1 MMKKIRM
8 NCTATLD
15 ETFADFLLSR
25 RAKGLAEKTLESYSS
40 QWKAVARHLD
50 TGMDVAALQKG
61 DLDDMIVSMRDAW
74 LSPNSINSYTRVLK
88 SFFSWCN
95 EQGLTRLNIPLY
107 KAEETVKETYSDAEL
122 TALLKKPDIRKTT
135 FAEYRDW
142 VIINF
147 LLNCGSRAATVR
159 AVQIRDVDLDGGVV
173 FYRHTKNRKAQVIPL
188 CSPMVAILREYGRYR
203 GGEPRDYLFCTETGT
218 QLTENGL
225 RQSIARYNTRRG
237 VQKTSI
243 HLFRHTFARKY
254 LIDCGGDAFTL
265 QKLLGHSA
273 LAMTKHYCAIYDAD
287 LTKNYDNFSPLAQMK
302 ASGAKI
308 KMPAKGR

>member
-1 MMKKIRM
+1 MKKIRM

-50 TGMDVAALQKG
+50 AGTDIALLQKA
-61 DLDDMIVSMRDAW
+61 DLDAMIVSMRDAG

-88 SFFSWCN
+88 S
-95 EQGLTRLNIPLY
+95 L
-107 KAEETVKETYSDAEL
+107 
-122 TALLKKPDIRKTT
+122 LLKKPDIRKTT

-142 VIINF
+142 VIVNF

-159 AVQIRDVDLDGGVV
+159 AIQIRDVDLDGGVV

-188 CSPMVAILREYGRYR
+188 CSPMIAILREYGRYR
-203 GGEPRDYLFCTETGT
+203 GGEPTDYLFCTKTGT

-273 LAMTKHYCAIYDAD
+273 LAMTKHYCTIYDAD

>member
-1 MMKKIRM
+1 MAKIKLVVS
-8 NCTATLD
+8 ATIE
-15 ETFADFLLSR
+15 ETFSDFIISR
-25 RAKGLAEKTLESYSS
+25 KTKGLAEKTLQSYQS
-40 QWKAVARHLD
+40 QFQAVARH
-50 TGMDVAALQKG
+50 MDVKMDIAMLQKA
-61 DLDDMIVSMRDAW
+61 DLDAMIISMRDAS
-74 LSPNSINSYTRVLK
+74 LSPNSINSYTRTLK

-95 EQGLTRLNIPLY
+95 EQGITRLNIPLY

-122 TALLKKPDIRKTT
+122 AALLKKPDIRKAT

-159 AVQIRDVDLDGGVV
+159 TIQIRDVDLDGGMV

-188 CSPMVAILREYGRYR
+188 CSAMVAILREYLRHR
-203 GGEPRDYLFCTETGT
+203 GGEAADYLFCTETGS

-265 QKLLGHSA
+265 QKLLGHST
-273 LAMTKHYCAIYDAD
+273 LAMTKHYCAIFDAD

-302 ASGAKI
+302 SNSTRI
-308 KMPAKGR
+308 KMDAGRR

>member
-1 MMKKIRM
+1 MAKIKLVVS
-8 NCTATLD
+8 ATIE
-15 ETFADFLLSR
+15 ETFSDFIISR
-25 RAKGLAEKTLESYSS
+25 KTKGLAEKTLQSYQS
-40 QWKAVARHLD
+40 QFQAVARH
-50 TGMDVAALQKG
+50 MDVKMDIAMLQKA
-61 DLDDMIVSMRDAW
+61 DLDAMIISMRDAS
-74 LSPNSINSYTRVLK
+74 LSPNSINSYTRTLK

-95 EQGLTRLNIPLY
+95 EQGITRLNIPLY

-122 TALLKKPDIRKTT
+122 AALLKKPDIRKAT

-159 AVQIRDVDLDGGVV
+159 AIQIRDVDLDGGMV

-188 CSPMVAILREYGRYR
+188 CSAMVAILREYLRHR
-203 GGEPRDYLFCTETGT
+203 GGEAADYLFCTETGS

-265 QKLLGHSA
+265 QKLLGHST
-273 LAMTKHYCAIYDAD
+273 LAMTKHYCAIFDAD

-302 ASGAKI
+302 SNSTRI
-308 KMPAKGR
+308 KLR

>member
-1 MMKKIRM
+1 MAKIKLVVS
-8 NCTATLD
+8 ATIE
-15 ETFADFLLSR
+15 ETFSDFIIS
-25 RAKGLAEKTLESYSS
+25 KKTEGLAEKTLQSYQS
-40 QWKAVARHLD
+40 QFQAVARH
-50 TGMDVAALQKG
+50 MDVKMDIAMLQKA
-61 DLDDMIVSMRDAW
+61 DLDAMIISMRDAS
-74 LSPNSINSYTRVLK
+74 LSPNSINSYTRTLK

-95 EQGLTRLNIPLY
+95 EQGITRLNIPLY

-122 TALLKKPDIRKTT
+122 AALLKKPDIRKAT

-159 AVQIRDVDLDGGVV
+159 AIQIRDVDLDGGMV

-188 CSPMVAILREYGRYR
+188 CSAMVAILREYLRHR
-203 GGEPRDYLFCTETGT
+203 GGEAADYLFCTETGS

-265 QKLLGHSA
+265 QKLLGHST
-273 LAMTKHYCAIYDAD
+273 LAMTKHYCAIFDAD
-287 LTKNYDNFSPLAQMK
+287 LTKNYDNFSPLAQIK
-302 ASGAKI
+302 SNSTRI
-308 KMPAKGR
+308 KMDARRR